1 MERELAKKE
10 AEREFQQFRRATE
23 EQLQQ
28 SFGKTLAPRRGATK
42 AEIEENTREVSEFLS
57 QPTHKAR
64 KRSVLVTVDGPDGG
78 EGSSFDTESS
88 GASS

>member
-28 SFGKTLAPRRGATK
+28 SFGKTLAAQRGTTK
-42 AEIEENTREVSEFLS
+42 LDIEENTREVAEFLT
-57 QPTHKAR
+57 QPTHKAT
-64 KRSVLVTVDGPDGG
+64 KGPVQVTVDGPEGGDGT
-78 EGSSFDTESS
+78 SFDTSS
-88 GASS
+88 DKSS